1 MDKRV
6 LTASSQSFIGKR
18 LKSPLPKLRIT
29 PMATL
34 IKNGTLVTASE
45 TFQTDVLIEGETISQ
60 IDKNLV
66 HPNAEI
72 VDATWKLIMPGGID
86 PHIHLDLPMF
96 GTVSSDD
103 HYTGH
108 KAAAFGGTTTVMDFV
123 PLDSPH
129 PAGEGAGVKASAG
142 DFKYSVDLWFEKSA
156 KAAIDYSF
164 HMNLTKL
171 DEKIAKEIPSLRD
184 MGITTL
190 KVFTAYNGR
199 LRIDDGS
206 IFRAMQIARNNGML
220 IMAHCENGD
229 VIETLT
235 EQALSAGHTTPEWH
249 ALTRPAWGGVESTL
263 RVAGMAAAA
272 NASAY
277 IVHMN
282 VGGEVDMLKYARE
295 RGVKVMGE
303 TCPQYLFFTIDDLR
317 RPDGAK
323 WICSP
328 PMRTAEDNARLWKGL
343 SEGILQTIGTDHCP
357 FFYDGTKS
365 IIYEGR
371 EIDIPGKELGKDD
384 FTKIPNGLPGVE
396 DRLPVMWT
404 CGVRAGKITAN
415 QFVAYNSTNPAK
427 IFGLYPRKGA
437 LLPGSDADIV
447 IWDPEKKFT
456 YGIAYSHQRT
466 DYNLYEGW
474 ELIGYPTKV
483 FLRGKLIVNEDEWLG
498 KAGMGQFLK
507 REEGI

>member
-1 MDKRV
+1 
-6 LTASSQSFIGKR
+6 
-18 LKSPLPKLRIT
+18 
-29 PMATL
+29 MAIL
-34 IKNGTLVTASE
+34 IKNGTLITASE
-45 TFQTDVLIEGETISQ
+45 TLEADMLVEGEAISQ
-60 IDKNLV
+60 IGKNLQ
-66 HPNAEI
+66 HPNAEVI
-72 VDATWKLIMPGGID
+72 DATGKLIMPGGID
-86 PHIHLDLPMF
+86 PHVHLDLPMF

-123 PLDSPH
+123 VLEQ
-129 PAGEGAGVKASAG
+129 EG
-142 DFKYSVDLWFEKSA
+142 FEHSVNLWLKKSA

-164 HMNLTKL
+164 HMNLTRF
-171 DEKIAKEIPSLRD
+171 DEKLAKEIPFLRE

-199 LRIDDGS
+199 LRLDDGN
-206 IFRAMQIARNNGML
+206 IFKALRIAKENGML
-220 IMAHCENGD
+220 MMAHCENGD
-229 VIETLT
+229 VIETLIP
-235 EQALSAGHTTPEWH
+235 EALAAGHTSPEYH
-249 ALTRPAWGGVESTL
+249 ALTRPAWGGVEATL
-263 RVAGMAAAA
+263 RMAAMAEQA
-272 NASAY
+272 DSPVY

-282 VGGEVDMLKYARE
+282 VGGEVDMLNYARE

-328 PMRTAEDNARLWKGL
+328 PMRTAQDNARLWEGL

-357 FFYDGTKS
+357 FFFDGTRP
-365 IIYEGR
+365 ILYEGR
-371 EIDIPGKELGKDD
+371 EIAIPGKELGKDD
-384 FTKIPNGLPGVE
+384 FTKIPNGLPGIE

-404 CGVRAGKITAN
+404 CGVRTGKITAN

-437 LLPGSDADIV
+437 LQVGSDADILV
-447 IWDPEKKFT
+447 WDPEKKVT
-456 YGIAYSHQRT
+456 YGVAQAHQRT

-474 ELIGYPTKV
+474 ELTGMPDKV
-483 FLRGKLIVNEDEWLG
+483 YLRGKLIVNGDQWLG
-498 KAGMGQFLK
+498 KTGEGQFLK
-507 REEGI
+507 RDEGEVL